1 MEKVESGAIKIRP
14 KIYFVLG
21 GLFSILGL
29 VGSLLS
35 IIYISSLGR
44 FLLKSH
50 GPMGAYRWNE
60 LVAVLPLW
68 FVPLAIISVAL
79 GITLLRRFD
88 FSYRKNP
95 VLVLLGLVLTISI
108 VIYAIGVLG
117 LDEVMF
123 RRRGPRYQEQ
133 KPGSAMQRRRTEH
146 TPLFVVEA
154 SPEIEAGN

>member
-1 MEKVESGAIKIRP
+1 MERVESGAIKIRP
-14 KIYFVLG
+14 KIYFILG
-21 GLFSILGL
+21 GIFSIIGL

-50 GPMGAYRWNE
+50 GPMGVYRWNE
-60 LVAVLPLW
+60 LVSALPLW

-79 GITLLRRFD
+79 GLTLLRRFD

-95 VLVLLGLVLTISI
+95 MLVLLGLILTILI

-133 KPGSAMQRRRTEH
+133 KPEGAIQRGLTEYP
-146 TPLFVVEA
+146 PLYVVET
-154 SPEIEAGN
+154 SPKIEAGK